1 MLEKEA
7 QARNQ
12 HIMKLLG
19 ELNKKKESYKLLLG
33 KTGYDPIDGRVK
45 LVAHSKSPQPR
56 SSQSPGRS
64 FGRPVLKKG
73 SGEHESSRVD
83 VSLIQFLCGINV
95 YT

>member
-45 LVAHSKSPQPR
+45 LASHSKTPQSR
-56 SSQSPGRS
+56 SSQSPVRS
-64 FGRPVLKKG
+64 FGRPGLNKNR
-73 SGEHESSRVD
+73 EHESSRVD
-83 VSLIQFLCGINV
+83 VSLNLILSW
-95 YT
+95 Y